1 MCVDDQI
8 FSNSLVFRTRT
19 FLAYLE
25 VFLVAYICDN
35 ARGQNS
41 VNDSVNQLGKRF
53 AILFS
58 IGKRL
63 GSNDV
68 VNRGVVHQK
77 TITTDNQG
85 SRNQILIRYGFSL

>member
-1 MCVDDQI
+1 MMPTTCKARKWLEKGLQLLRLV
-8 FSNSLVFRTRT
+8 SL
-19 FLAYLE
+19 LNL
-25 VFLVAYICDN
+25 
-35 ARGQNS
+35 
-41 VNDSVNQLGKRF
+41 NQLGKRF